1 MYLDGGLEV
10 PFLEI
15 YLRKKK
21 RKKRRSLICFVGTFS
36 SCENVELLMKSF
48 SYLHRIIIVL
58 TLVRFDS
65 VPITVKNPLC

>member
-15 YLRKKK
+15 YLKKKK
-21 RKKRRSLICFVGTFS
+21 RKKRWSLICFAGTFA

-48 SYLHRIIIVL
+48 HIYIGSSL
-58 TLVRFDS
+58 S
-65 VPITVKNPLC
+65 